1 MKFVHGDLSGEIVN
15 EQKECVE
22 WIIEAPELFAKYVG
36 ELYRQINKSEGKFV
50 LSENNK
56 EIDIAKH
63 SEIIINPLSVEIN
76 NKKIVNKLYEELNK
90 LSSNEVLYMKTL
102 ELTKL
107 IQEYLLSLEQET
119 NYILEFNNEVEMSA
133 LFKAVDLKYEDSEED
148 FLERFVKYIKT
159 LGNLLSIKL
168 VIFINARC
176 FMNDEK
182 IRRLCEEIKYM
193 EIKGLFIENSE
204 KACVE
209 GMERYIIDK
218 DRCEIY

>member
-76 NKKIVNKLYEELNK
+76 NKKILRNFISNFR
-90 LSSNEVLYMKTL
+90 LS
-102 ELTKL
+102 
-107 IQEYLLSLEQET
+107 
-119 NYILEFNNEVEMSA
+119 A
-133 LFKAVDLKYEDSEED
+133 
-148 FLERFVKYIKT
+148 
-159 LGNLLSIKL
+159 
-168 VIFINARC
+168 
-176 FMNDEK
+176 
-182 IRRLCEEIKYM
+182 
-193 EIKGLFIENSE
+193 
-204 KACVE
+204 
-209 GMERYIIDK
+209 
-218 DRCEIY
+218 